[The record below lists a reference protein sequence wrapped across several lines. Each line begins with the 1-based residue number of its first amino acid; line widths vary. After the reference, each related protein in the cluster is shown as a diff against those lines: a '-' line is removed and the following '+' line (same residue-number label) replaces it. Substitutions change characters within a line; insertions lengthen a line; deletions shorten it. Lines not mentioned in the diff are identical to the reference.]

1 MARQA
6 NQVGW
11 VEPSL
16 LVLGSL
22 AEGPKHGYAIVKDVE
37 ATVGI
42 SLGPGTLYAALAR
55 LEDGGL
61 IEPLA
66 GENRRRP
73 YRLTA
78 EGERV
83 LQERLRSMASFSRL
97 GLRRLSAGGA
107 A

>member
-1 MARQA
+1 MARQP

-11 VEPSL
+11 AEPSL

-37 ATVGI
+37 SSVGI
-42 SLGPGTLYAALAR
+42 ALGPGTLYAALSR
-55 LEDGGL
+55 LEEGGL

-83 LQERLRSMASFSRL
+83 LQDRLRSMASFSHL
-97 GLRRLSAGGA
+97 GLRRLSAGGTA
-107 A
+107 